1 MPDDSAPACPAM
13 LSRFEPKALRTP
25 PDERDLVEAFMERV
39 LAVHPA
45 WPWPL
50 IEEEAR
56 RRAKAVLAA
65 SVQRRP
71 TEILV
76 APRRL
81 AGPGRVL
88 LGPGEVDGEFLD
100 QARVAGQAEDEVD
113 PSRLAPGHQ
122 RLTGEAA
129 VGPEQG

>member
-1 MPDDSAPACPAM
+1 M

-56 RRAKAVLAA
+56 RRDKAVLAA
-65 SVQRRP
+65 SNR
-71 TEILV
+71 
-76 APRRL
+76 
-81 AGPGRVL
+81 
-88 LGPGEVDGEFLD
+88 
-100 QARVAGQAEDEVD
+100 
-113 PSRLAPGHQ
+113 
-122 RLTGEAA
+122 
-129 VGPEQG
+129 